1 MASKKDRG
9 KGKIVNTSDN
19 KSLAIKPE
27 SSPIGTPAASPITTS
42 LALTNR
48 FMTFSPEPNITFSSA
63 LATEFSPF
71 LGPSI
76 RPRMPFIKAEK
87 PSAYV
92 RLSYFQHLFF
102 VEIGMA
108 PIKDPSQLAIAY
120 FPPRFHWVPEHPL
133 KDISYYTTIL
143 VETKSVHF
151 KPILDQKT
159 GKTLYMSVYFDKVLL
174 LKDWGEHPSQPRV
187 LSNSE
192 LSYSYYD
199 YIDAWFR
206 FMLYQNSTNNHS
218 WFINFDKKFSGILP
232 LWFSKWWGQFG
243 AIPDILPLQLAKAFG
258 TFRDYYNTDAYGKK
272 FPAIMHFVIKFKI
285 SWILKWNYVK
295 NGDIIDRHW
304 FVKWWDKYPQTDAIV
319 QTVYKDFAK
328 KTPEKG
334 LPAIPVAV
342 PKPTEL
348 VTPSHFLSP
357 PEEKKATDK
366 LSDDKSAASSS
377 STKDKKKKKGPSKND
392 MRMFQQFLKSYKEEN
407 NIGDSED
414 SGEENSSEIS
424 LDTAGL
430 GGADRHLFGH
440 DPFTTQD
447 ALDALEAIPG
457 IEDIPDLDY

>member
-9 KGKIVNTSDN
+9 KGKIVNPSDN

-63 LATEFSPF
+63 LATEFCPF

-87 PSAYV
+87 PSTYI
-92 RLSYFQHLFF
+92 RLPFFQHLFF
-102 VEIGMA
+102 IEIGMA

-174 LKDWGEHPSQPRV
+174 LKDWGEHPSQPRI

-206 FMLYQNSTNNHS
+206 FMLYQNSTNSHS

-272 FPAIMHFVIKFKI
+272 FPTIIHFVIKFKI

-295 NGDIIDRHW
+295 DGDIIDCHW
-304 FVKWWDKYPQTDAIV
+304 FVKW
-319 QTVYKDFAK
+319 
-328 KTPEKG
+328 
-334 LPAIPVAV
+334 
-342 PKPTEL
+342 
-348 VTPSHFLSP
+348 
-357 PEEKKATDK
+357 
-366 LSDDKSAASSS
+366 
-377 STKDKKKKKGPSKND
+377 
-392 MRMFQQFLKSYKEEN
+392 
-407 NIGDSED
+407 
-414 SGEENSSEIS
+414 
-424 LDTAGL
+424 
-430 GGADRHLFGH
+430 
-440 DPFTTQD
+440 
-447 ALDALEAIPG
+447 
-457 IEDIPDLDY
+457 

>member
-9 KGKIVNTSDN
+9 KGKIVNPSDN

-27 SSPIGTPAASPITTS
+27 SSPIGTPAASPTTTS

-87 PSAYV
+87 PSAYI
-92 RLSYFQHLFF
+92 RLPFFQHLFF
-102 VEIGMA
+102 IEIGMA

-120 FPPRFHWVPEHPL
+120 FPSRFHWVPEHPL

-174 LKDWGEHPSQPRV
+174 LKDWGEHPSQPRI

-206 FMLYQNSTNNHS
+206 FMQTS
-218 WFINFDKKFSGILP
+218 IKKDIEKP
-232 LWFSKWWGQFG
+232 L
-243 AIPDILPLQLAKAFG
+243 
-258 TFRDYYNTDAYGKK
+258 
-272 FPAIMHFVIKFKI
+272 I
-285 SWILKWNYVK
+285 SL
-295 NGDIIDRHW
+295 
-304 FVKWWDKYPQTDAIV
+304 
-319 QTVYKDFAK
+319 
-328 KTPEKG
+328 
-334 LPAIPVAV
+334 
-342 PKPTEL
+342 
-348 VTPSHFLSP
+348 
-357 PEEKKATDK
+357 PEERRGISLKTNSQKNLEKIEEMLQELSLCKATQIMP
-366 LSDDKSAASSS
+366 SVPESSS
-377 STKDKKKKKGPSKND
+377 SNITSNINKACVINHDKGKNIFND
-392 MRMFQQFLKSYKEEN
+392 FSDNEFGKSEEF
-407 NIGDSED
+407 DS
-414 SGEENSSEIS
+414 SVSNSST
-424 LDTAGL
+424 D
-430 GGADRHLFGH
+430 
-440 DPFTTQD
+440 
-447 ALDALEAIPG
+447 
-457 IEDIPDLDY
+457 EDIKILEKKFGKIETSPKVRLG